1 MEQVGCRP
9 VYLKSGNSVLPRCS
23 RKEQMQEIG
32 DLLFASA
39 KTYLP
44 PCQRVTDIR
53 YDFSEQDINN
63 KITDIMP
70 MSIGVEATINDPNS
84 TGLLS
89 IWTLML
95 EDSYREIKQV
105 RAYSIQSLIGNAGGY
120 LGLFLG
126 TALWFL
132 IITVLK

>member
-1 MEQVGCRP
+1 MDNIMEKVGCRP
-9 VYLKSGNSVLPRCS
+9 VYQKLGNSVLPRCS
-23 RKEQMQEIG
+23 RKEQMHEIG

-53 YDFSEQDINN
+53 YDFAEQDIDNRFMDMLSVSN
-63 KITDIMP
+63 
-70 MSIGVEATINDPNS
+70 GVEATVNDPNS
-84 TGLLS
+84 TGFLG
-89 IWTLML
+89 IWTVIQ

-105 RAYSIQSLIGNAGGY
+105 RAYGIQSLIGNAGGY

-126 TALWFL
+126 TTLWSMF
-132 IITVLK
+132 